1 MNLTI
6 MTVESTMG
14 LLSFP
19 AAEWISNDMKK
30 NLYPMVTL
38 IMHFFG
44 IMLPIYLSIYIYIF
58 GHICLIWFQLLE
70 SLFYLLRL
78 F

>member
-1 MNLTI
+1 MA
-6 MTVESTMG
+6 VENTMG
-14 LLSFP
+14 LLSFS

-44 IMLPIYLSIYIYIF
+44 IMLSIYLSIYIYIYIF
-58 GHICLIWFQLLE
+58 GRICLIWFQLLE
-70 SLFYLLRL
+70 ILFYLLRL